1 MTSRTPK
8 VLYTSTVL
16 ACTYGT
22 VLDTQIYVTQLQPQ
36 KLLSTIEMKMVFTQ
50 QPPHQQQQ
58 ERNRNEAQISE
69 KWKTL
74 LRQNLHLLRKI
85 A

>member
-1 MTSRTPK
+1 
-8 VLYTSTVL
+8 
-16 ACTYGT
+16 
-22 VLDTQIYVTQLQPQ
+22 
-36 KLLSTIEMKMVFTQ
+36 MKMVFTQ

-74 LRQNLHLLRKI
+74 LRKNLHLLQKI
-85 A
+85 AEVQQ